1 MKRIYTDKQIVGF
14 IRGTAKLEATISE
27 FCRQKGF
34 NEGTFY
40 NVS

>member
-1 MKRIYTDKQIVGF
+1 MKRIYTDEQIVDLV
-14 IRGTAKLEATISE
+14 REAEKTEATISE

-40 NVS
+40 